1 MVSKLPEIP
10 SPEDPTWLAEV
21 TYRFAFDAAY
31 RPLPSDANAA
41 RLRLEGGNR
50 ASLNSLIGR
59 PTPNRQN

>member
-1 MVSKLPEIP
+1 MVSKLPETP
-10 SPEDPTWLAEV
+10 SAGDPSWLAEV
-21 TYRFAFDAAY
+21 IYRFSFAAAH